1 MSLRYFACLKVFLK
15 RRPKTP
21 WTKMKTAVDLTLMKA
36 SPRFRSV
43 VEFPLPYLIVIMKS
57 ITHLF
62 FKRCFQVSLYGK
74 ARAS

>member
-1 MSLRYFACLKVFLK
+1 MYLRYFACLKVFLK
-15 RRPKTP
+15 QRPKTP
-21 WTKMKTAVDLTLMKA
+21 WTKMKTAVDLTLKA

-62 FKRCFQVSLYGK
+62 FKRRFQESLYGK